1 MRAKYTTDSL
11 LFSRLRYVSAC
22 SAILCFASRS
32 SLVQITNT
40 KLQARVWLE
49 LAHWEQDNGE
59 NGRVEQLL
67 GNSLNK
73 VLDTKM
79 WHFYLNF
86 CRRRHPLINDHEGRN
101 RTLLSQ
107 VFEVVLDKVG
117 IDPDAGELW
126 KEYIEFIKSGPGQV
140 GQSGWQDMQKS
151 DLLRK
156 AYQRAV
162 AVPHDDLIKLWKEYD
177 TFETSQN
184 RVAGRKN
191 LNEQG
196 ASYMTAKSAKTQLD
210 GRLAG
215 LDRTSLPKLPPVYG
229 CEGEDEFGFQVEKWQ
244 EWIRWE
250 QADELVLK
258 NEDDGAQYR
267 KRVLFVLK
275 QATMSLRFYP
285 NIWYDAAVWCF
296 EQGRDDMIE
305 EGEKFLDEGIAANPE
320 SVLLALKKAD
330 RVEGALPAG
339 SSDDIIIQNGT
350 KLDAIYESS
359 LAALYSLRDKYAERE
374 KRVQAGVQE
383 HFANMTPEEEQENQD
398 DDNDDMDEDEKP
410 KSRKDQLE
418 EQLKN
423 IKMSFDVHRD
433 LLKRTISAVW
443 SAKMRAFRRIQGQG
457 APKQPKKGFRGVF
470 AEARPRGMLTSDVY
484 VVSAL
489 LEHHCYR
496 DPAATRI
503 FERGLKLFPVDELF
517 ALEYIK
523 HLVSINDLTNA
534 KVVFE
539 TTLTKILNTASVPP
553 EVQKEK
559 CRPLLGY
566 MHGFE
571 SSYGDLA
578 QIHKLEKRMAEMFP
592 LEPEILR
599 FGHRFEIPAFDP
611 LKAQIVVSATQ
622 TRTRPPPGAFPPQQP
637 PPGGFAAMASPPSGE
652 MRLGP
657 HGPYI
662 GSPKRGLDD
671 SEADT
676 PSRKF
681 MRGESPIK
689 GAAGKRIATSG
700 GNMSANVP
708 TTNTNMNANAG
719 GGSGGFAVKNFVPGG
734 SGAQMPASAP
744 QQPAPLPRG
753 VTYLLS
759 ILPNA
764 ASYQQTRL
772 DPALTAS
779 WLSNFPLPGMV

>member
-1 MRAKYTTDSL
+1 ME
-11 LFSRLRYVSAC
+11 
-22 SAILCFASRS
+22 
-32 SLVQITNT
+32 QI
-40 KLQARVWLE
+40 
-49 LAHWEQDNGE
+49 
-59 NGRVEQLL
+59 L

-73 VLDTKM
+73 VLDTDM

-86 CRRRHPLINDHEGRN
+86 CRRRNPLVNDADGRN

-126 KEYIEFIKSGPGQV
+126 KEYIDFIKSGPGSV
-140 GQSGWQDMQKS
+140 GGSGWQDLQKV

-162 AVPHDDLIKLWKEYD
+162 SVPHEELVKLWKDYD
-177 TFETSQN
+177 NFETSLN
-184 RVAGRKN
+184 RAAGRKN
-191 LNEQG
+191 LNDQG

-210 GRLAG
+210 SRLAG
-215 LDRTSLPKLPPVYG
+215 LDRLNLPKLPPVYG
-229 CEGEDEFGFQVEKWQ
+229 CAGEDEFGTQVEKWQ

-250 QADELVLK
+250 EADELVLK
-258 NEDDGAQYR
+258 DEEDGVQFR
-267 KRVLFVLK
+267 KRVLFVFK
-275 QATMSLRFYP
+275 QATMALRFYP

-296 EQGRDDMIE
+296 DQGRDDMTQ
-305 EGEKFLDEGIAANPE
+305 EGESFLDEGIAANPE
-320 SVLLALKKAD
+320 SVLLSLKKAD
-330 RVEGALPAG
+330 RVESALPAG
-339 SSDDIIIQNGT
+339 SSDEVIIQNGS
-350 KLDAIYESS
+350 KLDAVYESS
-359 LAALYSLRDKYAERE
+359 LAALYALRDKYAQRE
-374 KRVQAGVQE
+374 KKAQAEVQE
-383 HFANMTPEEEQENQD
+383 SFANMTPDEEQDKPD
-398 DDNDDMDEDEKP
+398 DEEDDVDDDEKP
-410 KSRKDQLE
+410 KSRKQQLE
-418 EQLKN
+418 EQLKGV
-423 IKMSFDVHRD
+423 KVAFDTQRD

-539 TTLTKILNTASVPP
+539 TTLTKILNPASVLP

-566 MHGFE
+566 MHNFE
-571 SSYGDLA
+571 SNYGDLA

-592 LEPEILR
+592 DEPELLR
-599 FGHRFEIPAFDP
+599 FSHRFEMPAFDP

-622 TRTRPPPGAFPPQQP
+622 TQPRVFLDAAFPPQQP
-637 PPGGFAAMASPPSGE
+637 PPGGIAAMASPQTGE
-652 MRLGP
+652 IRLGP
-657 HGPYI
+657 HGPYVA
-662 GSPKRGLDD
+662 SPKRPLDD
-671 SEADT
+671 SDADT

-681 MRGESPIK
+681 MRGDSPIK
-689 GAAGKRIATSG
+689 GAAGKRIATAG
-700 GNMSANVP
+700 GSMSNMSATVP
-708 TTNTNMNANAG
+708 TTNNNMNVNASG
-719 GGSGGFAVKNFVPGG
+719 GGSGFAVKNFVPGG
-734 SGAQMPASAP
+734 GPQGAP
-744 QQPAPLPRG
+744 QPPTLPRQ

-764 ASYQQTRL
+764 ASYNATRF
-772 DPALTAS
+772 DPNLMVQF
-779 WLSNFPLPGMV
+779 LSSVPLPGRP